1 MRKPEPR
8 AAGKHHRDRQI
19 KEVLRHAN
27 QGRADIK
34 YGLDEYLARVSR
46 TH

>member
-19 KEVLRHAN
+19 KEVLWHAN
-27 QGRADIK
+27 QGRPDTK
-34 YGLDEYLARVSR
+34 YGLDEYLVRISR